1 MFRLFSLKLKNT
13 MPKLHLSAE
22 ALLDPASNVCMSQM
36 EPVMVEA
43 PAWLGSQCG
52 GVSHA
57 LEVVFLPGPGWI
69 LAEDVRLVMSN
80 LVSLDRVSTSVTHHG
95 VTTKHGAPAAFSCPS
110 LPPAPTGGHGIAGRG
125 PGDHQHWCHL
135 HPHLPAGQLL

>member
-1 MFRLFSLKLKNT
+1 MPCRSFICLLKRYLTQPPTQRLYESDGARHGGGPSL
-13 MPKLHLSAE
+13 
-22 ALLDPASNVCMSQM
+22 
-36 EPVMVEA
+36 
-43 PAWLGSQCG
+43 AWQSVRGSESCTG
-52 GVSHA
+52 GR
-57 LEVVFLPGPGWI
+57 LPPRPGWI

-95 VTTKHGAPAAFSCPS
+95 ATTKHGAPAAFSCPS
-110 LPPAPTGGHGIAGRG
+110 LPPAPAGGHGIAGRG